1 MKRIVLSVGALFM
14 LVFCLT
20 ACNSQEPKSDIANE
34 LGIDVSS
41 GSEASNL
48 DSHGGFHGD
57 GTTYIVLNFP
67 DNKIL
72 EQIKESTQ
80 WKSFPLDE
88 TARALVY
95 GISDEESS
103 VGPFLS
109 DESGNPLVPEI
120 QNGYYLL
127 IDRHSDKETDI
138 LKRASFN
145 FTLGLY
151 DTDTDTLY
159 YCKLDT

>member
-20 ACNSQEPKSDIANE
+20 ACNSQDPKKEIANE

-41 GSEASNL
+41 GSEVSNY
-48 DSHGGFHGD
+48 DDHGGFVGD
-57 GTTYIVLNFP
+57 GATCIVLNFP
-67 DNKIL
+67 DNKIG
-72 EQIKESTQ
+72 EQLKQSAQ
-80 WKSFPLDE
+80 WKSFPFDE
-88 TARALVY
+88 TVRVLVPR
-95 GISDEESS
+95 ISDEA
-103 VGPFLS
+103 
-109 DESGNPLVPEI
+109 GNPLVPEI

-127 IDRHSDKETDI
+127 IDRHADKETDI
-138 LKRASFN
+138 LKRFSFN